1 MSEVPKE
8 FLEMVEHDI
17 ARIDQAVKSG
27 SSTEC
32 WNLFREIDGRYQ
44 SCIMNWYN
52 SMWQASTDGT
62 KMFYARLQDK
72 PNEVKENLQY
82 AKAKLETYRFQMNAV
97 AIPQLPQANI
107 SFTNNNNN
115 QVNIGITFEEARQQI
130 DDMTALDNDQ
140 ANELKSTI
148 NELEEISK
156 EKSSR
161 RDKWEKVKPIIAGV
175 LKFGADAALIVLQT
189 VLQMKLA
196 G

>member
-17 ARIDQAVKSG
+17 ARIDQAVQSG

-52 SMWQASTDGT
+52 SMWQASIDGT
-62 KMFYARLQDK
+62 KMFYGRLQDK
-72 PNEVKENLQY
+72 THEVKENLQY

-115 QVNIGITFEEARQQI
+115 QVNIGITFEEARQRI
-130 DDMTALDNDQ
+130 EDMTALDNDQ

-175 LKFGADAALIVLQT
+175 LKFGADAALIVLQA
-189 VLQMKLA
+189 VLQMKLGA
-196 G
+196 

>member
-17 ARIDQAVKSG
+17 ARIDEIVNNG
-27 SSTEC
+27 SQQSQYA
-32 WNLFREIDGRYQ
+32 LFRELDGRYQ
-44 SCIMNWYN
+44 ACVKDWYHG
-52 SMWQASTDGT
+52 MWGASRNGDVLYYY
-62 KMFYARLQDK
+62 MLVNK
-72 PNEVKENLQY
+72 PDSINDNLRFM
-82 AKAKLETYRFQMNAV
+82 KSKLETFRFQMNAV
-97 AIPQLPQANI
+97 AVPQLPQTNI
-107 SFTNNNNN
+107 SVTNTNHI
-115 QVNIGITFEEARQQI
+115 NIGITFEEARQRI

>member
-8 FLEMVEHDI
+8 FLEMVENDI
-17 ARIDQAVKSG
+17 ARIDQAVKQNNSAV
-27 SSTEC
+27 C
-32 WNLFREIDGRYQ
+32 WDLFREIDGRYQ
-44 SCIMNWYN
+44 SCIINWYN
-52 SMWQASTDGT
+52 SMWECTRDGSSIVYGNL
-62 KMFYARLQDK
+62 MGSQWMI
-72 PNEVKENLQY
+72 VENLKY

-97 AIPQLPQANI
+97 AIQQLPQANI

-115 QVNIGITFEEARQQI
+115 QVNIGITFEEARQRI
-130 DDMTALDNDQ
+130 EDMTALDKEQ
-140 ANELKSTI
+140 ANELQSTI

-175 LKFGADAALIVLQT
+175 LKFGADAALVVLQAI
-189 VLQMKLA
+189 LQMKLA

>member
-17 ARIDQAVKSG
+17 ARIDQAVQSG

>member
-1 MSEVPKE
+1 MNEVPKE
-8 FLEMVEHDI
+8 FLEMVENDI
-17 ARIDQAVKSG
+17 ARIDQAVKNG
-27 SSTEC
+27 LPTEC

-62 KMFYARLQDK
+62 KMFYGRLQDK
-72 PNEVKENLQY
+72 PYEVKENLQY

-140 ANELKSTI
+140 ANELKNRI
-148 NELEEISK
+148 NELEAISK
-156 EKSSR
+156 EQSSR
-161 RDKWEKVKPIIAGV
+161 RAKWEKVKPIIAGV
-175 LKFGADAALIVLQT
+175 LKFGADAALIVLQA

>member
-17 ARIDQAVKSG
+17 ARIDQAVQSG

-52 SMWQASTDGT
+52 SMWRASTDGT
-62 KMFYARLQDK
+62 TMFYGILQDK
-72 PNEVKENLQY
+72 PYEVKENLQY

-97 AIPQLPQANI
+97 AVPQLPQTNI
-107 SFTNNNNN
+107 SVTNTN
-115 QVNIGITFEEARQQI
+115 QINIGITFEEARQRI
-130 DDMTALDNDQ
+130 EDMTALDNDQ

-175 LKFGADAALIVLQT
+175 LKFGADAALIVLQA
-189 VLQMKLA
+189 VLQMKLGA
-196 G
+196 

>member
-8 FLEMVEHDI
+8 FLEMVENDI
-17 ARIDQAVKSG
+17 ARIEQAVKNG
-27 SSTEC
+27 LPTEC

-52 SMWQASTDGT
+52 SMWGASRDGSFIVYGDL
-62 KMFYARLQDK
+62 KGISW
-72 PNEVKENLQY
+72 EIIENLKY

-97 AIPQLPQANI
+97 AVPQLPQTNI
-107 SFTNNNNN
+107 SVTNTN
-115 QVNIGITFEEARQQI
+115 QVHIGITFEEARQRI
-130 DDMTALDNDQ
+130 DDMTALNTDQ

-156 EKSSR
+156 EQSSR
-161 RDKWEKVKPIIAGV
+161 RAKWEKVKPIIAGV
-175 LKFGADAALIVLQT
+175 LKFGADAALIVLQA

>member
-17 ARIDQAVKSG
+17 ARIDQAVQSG

-52 SMWQASTDGT
+52 SMWQASADGT

-72 PNEVKENLQY
+72 PYEVKENLQY

>member
-17 ARIDQAVKSG
+17 ARIDQAVKNG
-27 SSTEC
+27 LPTEC

-52 SMWQASTDGT
+52 SMWESSADGT
-62 KMFYARLQDK
+62 RIFYGRLQER
-72 PNEVKENLQY
+72 PNEVKENLKF

-115 QVNIGITFEEARQQI
+115 QVNIGITFEEARQRI
-130 DDMTALDNDQ
+130 EDMTALDKEQ
-140 ANELKSTI
+140 ANELQSTI

-156 EKSSR
+156 EQSSR
-161 RDKWEKVKPIIAGV
+161 RAKWEKVKPIIAGV
-175 LKFGADAALIVLQT
+175 LKFGADAALVVLQAI
-189 VLQMKLA
+189 LQMKLA